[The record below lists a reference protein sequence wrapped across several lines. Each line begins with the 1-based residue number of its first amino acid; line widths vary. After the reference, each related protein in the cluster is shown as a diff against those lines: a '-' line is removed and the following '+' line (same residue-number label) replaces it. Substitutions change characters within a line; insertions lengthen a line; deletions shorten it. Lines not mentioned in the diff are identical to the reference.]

1 MDLLRRKIAIVPQ
14 DPVLFSGTV
23 RSNLDPFNEYQEGE
37 LESALE
43 QTEMK
48 EYIFRKGGLEM
59 VVENN
64 GENFSVGQRQLLC
77 LARAILRKAKILVC
91 DEHSAS
97 IDPLTDELITQTI
110 KVAFKDATMLAI
122 AHRIQSVL
130 EYDKVMVMDEGK
142 VVEFGDPGVL
152 KHVKG
157 GAFNSLCVKAKC
169 V

>member
-14 DPVLFSGTV
+14 DPILFSGTV

-122 AHRIQSVL
+122 AHRIQTVL
-130 EYDKVMVMDEGK
+130 EYDRVMVMDEGK